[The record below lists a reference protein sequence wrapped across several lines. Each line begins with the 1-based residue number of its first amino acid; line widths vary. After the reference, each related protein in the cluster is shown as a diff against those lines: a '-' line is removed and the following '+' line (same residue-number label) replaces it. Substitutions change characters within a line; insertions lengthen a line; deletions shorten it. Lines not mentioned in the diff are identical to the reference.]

1 MSKTFYKLSNA
12 DFYQDWS
19 NTSLISTSNDWSG
32 VDSIMGYA
40 GVGLTSTTGKD
51 PRTITAD
58 STTTTGQVLANQTN
72 PNITNGGVA
81 EFQLADST
89 VAMQGSGG
97 SPAPN
102 LVLYLDASGRQDL
115 HFSVDLRDI
124 DGSADNS
131 VQQVNVQYRIGDS
144 GPWINLDGG
153 YVADASTGPSQATQL
168 THLELDLPLA
178 VNNQSQVEIRIMTTD
193 AVGSDEWIGVD
204 NIKVSSKALA
214 ADLTPPVLSSSTPA
228 DNAIGI
234 GQDANLV
241 LNFNELVKLGSGAI
255 TISDGA
261 GDTRVI
267 NVTDAS
273 QVSVSGQSVVINP
286 TDALHTQST
295 YHVSIDAGAVLD
307 MSGNAWGGTGAN
319 PIDFKTIA
327 DLTHTYEI
335 QGAGHRS
342 PYENTL
348 VNTMGVVT
356 AIDTTGT
363 KGFWIQDPNGDGND
377 ATSDAVFVFAP
388 NYIDKVHVGDMV
400 KLQGTVV
407 EYQGS
412 DTNNLTITE
421 VSNLNSLSVVSS
433 GNLIAPTIIGE
444 GGRLPPTEAID
455 SDHFATFNPDH
466 DGIDFYESLEG
477 MVVTVKNAQV
487 IDDTYKNVTYVVADQ
502 GKGATGM
509 NDRGGITH
517 SGTDANPERIDIFTD
532 GGVAPGSE
540 TTSFETGDLL
550 GDITGVMHY
559 FGGNYEVIPTS
570 IPTVKDRIA
579 ISDETTTLKGDAAH
593 LTVGAYNMAN
603 MDPFDPQSKFDDL
616 GYDVVHSLGSPN
628 ILGVEEVQDSNGT
641 GTGVLSADVTIN
653 KLLDAIVAA
662 GGPRYSWV
670 TIDPTSENSNGGES
684 NGNIRNVILYNP
696 DVVSYVAGSV
706 KLLSDVTPADGDSF
720 KNSRKPL
727 VADFQ
732 FHGETV
738 TFVSVHN
745 YSRLG
750 SEEMYGVDQPAIVS
764 GDARRTDQT
773 LAVKDYVQKLMAA
786 NPGANVVV
794 GGDFNGMYWE
804 KSLTQLEDGGQMT
817 NLTWKLDPNDRYSST
832 FEGNNE
838 QIDHIL
844 VSSKLYDA
852 AQFDIVHV
860 NSNLPYAT
868 APTDHDPVLSRVLIN
883 SAPVAGADAGY
894 GTDEDVK
901 LVVDAAHGVL
911 ANDADPNGDALSA
924 VLVNGPAHGTLKLNA
939 DGSFEYLAAANYN
952 GADSFSY
959 QASDGFGGL
968 SAVTKVDLSVAPV
981 NDAPVAVAD
990 AAAVLENGTVTIEVL
1005 ANDSDVDGDALA
1017 IVLGSLKSALGAT
1030 LKIDHGKVVYAAD
1043 AEVFDK
1049 MATGQSL
1056 EDSFTYRADDGHGGL
1071 SAPVTVKVTVTE
1083 AGDNQVVYG
1092 TVKAS
1097 TFVDTAGHDTVYYA
1111 GNGGD
1116 VARGLDGS
1124 DTLIGGNGKDVLFGG
1139 AGADTLDGGNANDIL
1154 VGGAGYD
1161 ILTGGNGQDTFVI
1174 TADSGTDLI
1183 TDFHGNLDTIVVGY
1197 AGAETAADVN
1207 AFIKGAKAADGFS
1220 FADID
1225 LDGNGSIDAVA
1236 ITGGALNGNTVLLG
1250 DWTVAALVG
1259 QGYLTADLHV
1269 KGGWLQA
1276 GASGSVL

>member
-12 DFYQDWS
+12 DFFQDWS
-19 NTSLISTSNDWSG
+19 NTGLITTNNDWSG

-40 GVGLTSTTGKD
+40 GIGLTTGTGKD
-51 PRTITAD
+51 PRGITAD
-58 STTTTGQVLANQTN
+58 SATPTPQVIANQTN
-72 PNITNGGVA
+72 TGLTSGGVA
-81 EFQLADST
+81 EFHLADPT
-89 VAMQGSGG
+89 IAMQGSG
-97 SPAPN
+97 SAPAPN
-102 LVLYLDASGRQDL
+102 IVIYLDASGRQDL

-124 DGSADNS
+124 DFSADNAI
-131 VQQVNVQYRIGDS
+131 QPIAVQYRLGDS
-144 GPWINLDGG
+144 GPWINLEGG
-153 YVADASTGPSQATQL
+153 YVPDASTGPSLATQV
-168 THLELDLPLA
+168 THLELDLPIA
-178 VNNQSQVEIRIMTTD
+178 ANNQSQVEIRVMTTD

-214 ADLTPPVLSSSTPA
+214 PDLTPPLLSSSAPA
-228 DNAIGI
+228 DNAVGI
-234 GQDANLV
+234 GQDAKLV
-241 LNFNELVKLGSGAI
+241 LNFNELVKLGSGKI
-255 TISDGA
+255 TITDGA

-267 NVTDAS
+267 DVQDAS
-273 QVSVSGQSVVINP
+273 QVSVSGQTVLIKP
-286 TDALHTQST
+286 TDSLHTQTT
-295 YHVSIDAGAVLD
+295 YHVSIDSGAVTD
-307 MSGNAWGGTGAN
+307 TAGNAWAGTGNN

-363 KGFWIQDPNGDGND
+363 KGFWIQDPTGDGDDN
-377 ATSDAVFVFAP
+377 TSDAVFVFAP

-421 VSNLNSLSVVSS
+421 VSNLNSLSVISS
-433 GNLIAPTIIGE
+433 GNVIAPVIIGE

-455 SDHFATFNPDH
+455 SDNFKVFNPQH

-477 MVVTVKNAQV
+477 MVVTIKNAQV

-532 GGVAPGSE
+532 AGVAPGSE
-540 TTSFETGDLL
+540 TTTFETGDLL
-550 GDITGVMHY
+550 GDVTGIMHY

-570 IPTVKDRIA
+570 IPTVKGHID
-579 ISDETTTLKGDAAH
+579 ISKEVTSLKGDAAH
-593 LTVGAYNMAN
+593 LTIGAYNMAN
-603 MDPFDPQSKFDDL
+603 MDPFDAQSKFDAL
-616 GYDVVHSLGSPN
+616 GSDVAKNLGSPD
-628 ILGVEEVQDSNGT
+628 ILGVEEVQDNNGI
-641 GTGVLSADVTIN
+641 GTGVLAADVTIN
-653 KLLDAIVAA
+653 KLIDAIVAA

-670 TIDPTSENSNGGES
+670 TIDPVSENSNGGEP

-696 DVVSYVAGSV
+696 AVVSYVPGTV
-706 KLLSDVTPADGDSF
+706 KLLSDITPADGDSF

-738 TFVSVHN
+738 TFISVHN

-773 LAVKDYVQKLMAA
+773 LAVQDYVHKLMLA
-786 NPGANVVV
+786 NPGANVAVA
-794 GGDFNGMYWE
+794 GDFNGMQWE
-804 KSLTQLEDGGQMT
+804 TSLTQLENGDLK
-817 NLTWKLDPNDRYSST
+817 NLVWKLAPNDRYSST

-852 AQFDIVHV
+852 AQFDNVHL
-860 NSNLPYAT
+860 NTNLPYAT
-868 APTDHDPVLSRVLIN
+868 APSDHDPVLSRLLIN
-883 SAPVAGADAGY
+883 SAPVAKADGGY
-894 GTDEDVK
+894 STDEDVK
-901 LVVDAAHGVL
+901 LKVDAAHGVL

-952 GADSFSY
+952 GADSFTY
-959 QASDGFGGL
+959 QASDGYGGL
-968 SAVTKVDLSVAPV
+968 SAVTKVDLSITPV
-981 NDAPVAVAD
+981 NDAPVAMAD
-990 AAAVLENGTVTIEVL
+990 AATVKEDSSVIIDVL
-1005 ANDSDVDGDALA
+1005 ANDTDVDGDALA
-1017 IVLGSLKSALGAT
+1017 IILGSLKSAMGAT
-1030 LKIDHGKVVYAAD
+1030 LKVENGKVVYAAD
-1043 AEVFDK
+1043 ADVFDK
-1049 MATGQSL
+1049 IPTGQSVV
-1056 EDSFTYRADDGHGGL
+1056 DTFTYRANDGHGGL
-1071 SAPVTVKVTVTE
+1071 SDPVTVTVTVVE

-1092 TVKAS
+1092 GNKTA
-1097 TFVDTAGHDTVYYA
+1097 TFIDTPGHDTVYYA

-1116 VARGLDGS
+1116 VALGLDGS
-1124 DTLIGGNGKDVLFGG
+1124 DTLIGGNGKDILFGG
-1139 AGADTLDGGNANDIL
+1139 AGADILDGGNGSDIL

-1161 ILTGGNGQDTFVI
+1161 ILTGGNGPDTFVI
-1174 TADSGTDLI
+1174 TTDSGTDLI
-1183 TDFHGNLDTIVVGY
+1183 TDFRGNQDTIVVGY

-1207 AFIKGAKAADGFS
+1207 AFIKAAKAADGFTFS
-1220 FADID
+1220 DVD
-1225 LDGNGSIDAVA
+1225 LDGNGTIDAVA
-1236 ITGGALNGNTVLLG
+1236 ITGGALAGNTVLLG
-1250 DWTVAALVG
+1250 DWTVASLIG
-1259 QGYLTADLHV
+1259 QGYLSADHHV
-1269 KGGWLQA
+1269 KGGWLLA
-1276 GASGSVL
+1276 GAGGGTVF